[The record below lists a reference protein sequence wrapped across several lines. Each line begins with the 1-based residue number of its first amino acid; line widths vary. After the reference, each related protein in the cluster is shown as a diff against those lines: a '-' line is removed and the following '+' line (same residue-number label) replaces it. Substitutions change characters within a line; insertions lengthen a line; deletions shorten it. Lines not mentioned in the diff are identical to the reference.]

1 VAVDHDACV
10 SVLEKAGDPCD
21 SEIGRFQAYL
31 LHYRL
36 SRDYSLF
43 VMSNGHSRLW
53 ASARWHQ

>member
-1 VAVDHDACV
+1 MAVDHDACV
-10 SVLEKAGDPCD
+10 SVLEKAGDPSD

-43 VMSNGHSRLW
+43 VMSNGHSRL
-53 ASARWHQ
+53 

>member
-1 VAVDHDACV
+1 V
-10 SVLEKAGDPCD
+10 SVLEKAGDPRD

-31 LHYRL
+31 PHYRP